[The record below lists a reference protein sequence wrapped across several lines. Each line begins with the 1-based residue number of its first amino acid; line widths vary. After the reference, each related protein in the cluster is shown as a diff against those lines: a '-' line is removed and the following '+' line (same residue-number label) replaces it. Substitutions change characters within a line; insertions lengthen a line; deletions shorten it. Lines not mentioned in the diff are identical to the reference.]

1 MKKFILSFWISFAL
15 PLLADP
21 YLELAQELVPEGSP
35 PIRMT
40 LSELVGRGAGSDQW
54 QSSLDLARTKLE
66 EAFKS
71 LQSVTLID
79 RTNLKA
85 LEEENALRG
94 KSTKIAE
101 VDTIATGFIMIVE
114 KKLVMS
120 LSLLNTA
127 TQKKSTATKEID
139 PQSLGIDIEKDDPPA
154 DAAVR
159 LCDSFMSEIVDNLAN
174 IEISR
179 DEIKNAKIRFNESDK
194 KYINIQE
201 KYIGDYEKQIDD
213 NGKRV
218 IEEISKLSKLDNDI
232 VEKSLMDRADYLYV
246 QGRMEKK
253 DYSRQQ
259 KLNAKVAEIYEK
271 NVQDGMKPDIQT
283 VRNACKEVYDS
294 EPKSDQ
300 DSGL

>member
-1 MKKFILSFWISFAL
+1 MKKSILSFWLLLAL

-35 PIRMT
+35 PIRMAFT
-40 LSELVGRGAGSDQW
+40 ELVGRGAGSDKW

-94 KSTKIAE
+94 KSTKITE

-127 TQKKSTATKEID
+127 SQKKNTTTKELD
-139 PQSLGIDIEKDDPPA
+139 PESLGIDIEKDDPPA

-159 LCDSFMSEIVDNLAN
+159 LCDSTMFDIVDNLAK
-174 IEISR
+174 IEVNR
-179 DEIKNAKIRFNESDK
+179 NEIRNVEIRNDADK
-194 KYINIQE
+194 KCPICVCFFPAFCNFDWIFEGGDVVDDHPVFRSQWRHIRQRFHTQSDNCVIDVRLCPGINLIFHKIESVIQ
-201 KYIGDYEKQIDD
+201 
-213 NGKRV
+213 
-218 IEEISKLSKLDNDI
+218 
-232 VEKSLMDRADYLYV
+232 
-246 QGRMEKK
+246 
-253 DYSRQQ
+253 
-259 KLNAKVAEIYEK
+259 
-271 NVQDGMKPDIQT
+271 
-283 VRNACKEVYDS
+283 
-294 EPKSDQ
+294 
-300 DSGL
+300 

>member
-1 MKKFILSFWISFAL
+1 MKKCILSLWLFLAL

-21 YLELAQELVPEGSP
+21 YLELAKELVPEGSP
-35 PIRMT
+35 PIRMAF
-40 LSELVGRGAGSDQW
+40 SELLGRGAGSDKW

-94 KSTKIAE
+94 KSTKITE

-127 TQKKSTATKEID
+127 SQKKNTATQELD
-139 PQSLGIDIEKDDPPA
+139 PGSLGIDIEKDDPPA

-159 LCDSFMSEIVDNLAN
+159 LCDSTMFDIVDNLAK
-174 IEISR
+174 IEVNQN
-179 DEIKNAKIRFNESDK
+179 EIKNVKIRNDADK
-194 KYINIQE
+194 KYVDILNSKAKEFEIEIN
-201 KYIGDYEKQIDD
+201 DWAAT
-213 NGKRV
+213 V
-218 IEEISKLSKLDNDI
+218 IEELTKLSKLDNDI
-232 VEKSLMDRADYLYV
+232 VKKSLTDRGDYLFL
-246 QGRMEKK
+246 RERIEKT

-259 KLNAKVAEIYEK
+259 KLNLKVVEIYEK
-271 NVQDGMKPDIQT
+271 NVQDGLKPNVQT
-283 VRNACKEVYDS
+283 VLNACEEVYDS
-294 EPKSDQ
+294 EPKTDQ

>member
-1 MKKFILSFWISFAL
+1 MKKSILSFWLLLAL

-35 PIRMT
+35 PIRMAFT
-40 LSELVGRGAGSDQW
+40 ELVGRGAGSDKW

-94 KSTKIAE
+94 KSTKITE

-127 TQKKSTATKEID
+127 SQKKNTTTKELD
-139 PQSLGIDIEKDDPPA
+139 PESLGIDIEKDDPPA

-159 LCDSFMSEIVDNLAN
+159 LCDSTMFDIVDNLAK
-174 IEISR
+174 IEVNR
-179 DEIKNAKIRFNESDK
+179 NEIRNVEIRNDADK
-194 KYINIQE
+194 KYVDILNAKAEEFEIEIN
-201 KYIGDYEKQIDD
+201 DWAAT
-213 NGKRV
+213 V
-218 IEEISKLSKLDNDI
+218 IEELTKLSKLDDDI
-232 VEKSLMDRADYLYV
+232 VKKSLADRGDYLFL
-246 QGRMEKK
+246 RERIEKE

-259 KLNAKVAEIYEK
+259 KLNTKVAEIYNK
-271 NVQDGMKPDIQT
+271 NVQDGLKPNMQT
-283 VRNACKEVYDS
+283 VLKSCKEVYDT
-294 EPKSDQ
+294 EHKTDQ
-300 DSGL
+300 DSGQ

>member
-1 MKKFILSFWISFAL
+1 MKKSILSFWLLLAL

-35 PIRMT
+35 PIRMAFT
-40 LSELVGRGAGSDQW
+40 ELVGRGAGSDKW

-94 KSTKIAE
+94 KSTKITE

-114 KKLVMS
+114 KKLVVS
-120 LSLLNTA
+120 LSLLNA
-127 TQKKSTATKEID
+127 SSQKKNTATKELD
-139 PQSLGIDIEKDDPPA
+139 PESLGIDIEKDDPPA

-159 LCDSFMSEIVDNLAN
+159 LCDSTMFDIVDNLAK
-174 IEISR
+174 IEVNR
-179 DEIKNAKIRFNESDK
+179 NEIKNVEIRNDADK
-194 KYINIQE
+194 KYVDILNSKAKEFEIEIN
-201 KYIGDYEKQIDD
+201 DWAAT
-213 NGKRV
+213 V
-218 IEEISKLSKLDNDI
+218 IEELTKLSKLDDDI
-232 VEKSLMDRADYLYV
+232 VKKSLADRGDYLFL
-246 QGRMEKK
+246 RERIEKE

-259 KLNAKVAEIYEK
+259 KLNKKVAEIYNK
-271 NVQDGMKPDIQT
+271 NVQDGLKPNIQT
-283 VRNACKEVYDS
+283 VLNACKEVYDS

>member
-1 MKKFILSFWISFAL
+1 MAL

-21 YLELAQELVPEGSP
+21 YLELAKELIPEGSP
-35 PIRMT
+35 PIRMAF
-40 LSELVGRGAGSDQW
+40 SELVGRGAGSDKW

-94 KSTKIAE
+94 KSTKITE

-127 TQKKSTATKEID
+127 SQKKNTATQELD
-139 PQSLGIDIEKDDPPA
+139 PGSLGIDIEKDDPPA

-159 LCDSFMSEIVDNLAN
+159 LCDSTMFDIVDNLAK
-174 IEISR
+174 IEVNQN
-179 DEIKNAKIRFNESDK
+179 EIKNVKIRNDADK
-194 KYINIQE
+194 KYVDILNSKAKEFEIEIN
-201 KYIGDYEKQIDD
+201 DWAAT
-213 NGKRV
+213 V
-218 IEEISKLSKLDNDI
+218 IEELTKLSKLDDDI
-232 VEKSLMDRADYLYV
+232 VKKSLTDRGDYLFL
-246 QGRMEKK
+246 RERIEKT

-259 KLNAKVAEIYEK
+259 KLNLKVVEIYEK
-271 NVQDGMKPDIQT
+271 NVQDGLKPNVQT
-283 VRNACKEVYDS
+283 VLNACEEVYDS
-294 EPKSDQ
+294 EPKTDQ

>member
-1 MKKFILSFWISFAL
+1 MKKCILSLWLFLAL

-21 YLELAQELVPEGSP
+21 YLELAKELVPEGSP
-35 PIRMT
+35 PIRMAF
-40 LSELVGRGAGSDQW
+40 SELLGRGAGSDKW

-94 KSTKIAE
+94 KSTRITE

-127 TQKKSTATKEID
+127 SQKKNTATQELD
-139 PQSLGIDIEKDDPPA
+139 PGSLGIDIEKDDPPA

-159 LCDSFMSEIVDNLAN
+159 LCDSTMFDIVDNLAK
-174 IEISR
+174 IEVNQN
-179 DEIKNAKIRFNESDK
+179 EIKNVKIRNDADK
-194 KYINIQE
+194 KYVDILNSKAKEFEIEIN
-201 KYIGDYEKQIDD
+201 DWAAT
-213 NGKRV
+213 V
-218 IEEISKLSKLDNDI
+218 IEELTKLSKLDNDI
-232 VEKSLMDRADYLYV
+232 VKKSLTDRGDYLFL
-246 QGRMEKK
+246 RERIEKT

-259 KLNAKVAEIYEK
+259 KLNLKVVEIYEK
-271 NVQDGMKPDIQT
+271 NVQDGLKPNVQT
-283 VRNACKEVYDS
+283 VLNACEEVYDS
-294 EPKSDQ
+294 EPKTDQ